1 MRRMCGLPRQWKTT
15 SSDTEGA
22 RRVRSTVPARSHGG
36 LAGQLRLRLA
46 DGSAV
51 PFRASG
57 IGTNQV
63 PSMPA
68 SSTPVKSNA
77 GRFEEFRLFFGSGL
91 AWMQHPIHSV
101 QVSTCARL
109 DHIRASP
116 FTGNESAAAEVAFQ
130 IDFA

>member
-22 RRVRSTVPARSHGG
+22 RWVRSTVPVESHGG
-36 LAGQLRLRLA
+36 MAGQL
-46 DGSAV
+46 GSV
-51 PFRASG
+51 QTGGKPISG
-57 IGTNQV
+57 QV

-68 SSTPVKSNA
+68 SSTSVKSNA
-77 GRFEEFRLFFGSGL
+77 GRFEELPLFFGSGSPL
-91 AWMQHPIHSV
+91 MQHPIHSV
-101 QVSTCARL
+101 QVSTGARL
-109 DHIRASP
+109 DHIGAGP